1 MPFLHEGTGFA
12 EPKTLCHR
20 LRDYIDVKLSILF
33 PQFRV
38 SRHARR
44 KIFLASTP
52 VRISIQMY
60 YENQVFWSKIV
71 FLKKWGL

>member
-1 MPFLHEGTGFA
+1 MALPTAKRLG
-12 EPKTLCHR
+12 HR
-20 LRDYIDVKLSILF
+20 LRDYIDVKLDILF
-33 PQFRV
+33 PRFRV